1 LLICES
7 LKSESFYLVGFRE
20 KVKIPYDKPYIILKG
35 EGKRRTFVEWDD
47 HDNTSQSP
55 TFVAMADNIVVKS
68 MSFRVRMFH
77 LHCFILKLS
86 VCHF

>member
-1 LLICES
+1 M
-7 LKSESFYLVGFRE
+7 FRE

-55 TFVAMADNIVVKS
+55 TFAAMADNIVVKS

-77 LHCFILKLS
+77 LLFLFKPFCFPLLGQINVVLYFYFS
-86 VCHF
+86 